1 MIVPILSLES
11 NYGSQVLFQH
21 QFSGVIDDGGGDGVS
36 GKLGS
41 LLGTALAH
49 ISYLSHGGDGGVGV
63 GVGVVVVVV
72 DGGGVVG
79 SESGKLGSLLGTGS
93 HLLSISTST
102 EETPARRILPQNLGA
117 VGCKV
122 ILKRAICRCSKG
134 EVGGQG
140 GVEGWEGW
148 EGRSRDKGLKK

>member
-1 MIVPILSLES
+1 MAFEALIFSKPRT
-11 NYGSQVLFQH
+11 QVFP
-21 QFSGVIDDGGGDGVS
+21 
-36 GKLGS
+36 
-41 LLGTALAH
+41 A
-49 ISYLSHGGDGGVGV
+49 LSHGGVGGVG
-63 GVGVVVVVV
+63 GVG
-72 DGGGVVG
+72 GG
-79 SESGKLGSLLGTGS
+79 ESGKLGSLLGTGS

-140 GVEGWEGW
+140 GV
-148 EGRSRDKGLKK
+148 GRVGRGGQGTRG